1 MPATT
6 APAPA
11 PKPKPKPGG
20 SGAGSG
26 STGTTTSK
34 PPAKKPPATNAS
46 SAQQSSAAKKKSSG
60 SSSASSVPAVGA
72 APGASTVS
80 VPSLLPDPTPPSMRL
95 RPGFAENLAAAAARS
110 HVDWALMLGV
120 IRAQGAQGAAPA
132 TGSTLDALASRL
144 RAAGANSSPAAAAR
158 SILGAK
164 PNASARA
171 VALSNYYD
179 AVGLTALVRG
189 LDWAKPGL
197 QQKILNDSRVNI
209 YPGGRNDI
217 AAGRINVR
225 VLATVEYLA
234 QTFQEVTISCLITGH
249 RLYARPG
256 VISAH
261 VYGLAVDVAAVDNV
275 NIIGHQGRGSITE
288 KAIRDILMLPPEVQP
303 NQVISLMA
311 LGGPSFA
318 LSDHWNH
325 IHIGFAPIPYSVGL
339 GEHDGFAVPP
349 GADKNLLQLWQSAG
363 QTYGVPWQVLAAIN
377 KIESNFGQNMG
388 PSSAGAV
395 GWMQFMPSTWARYGM
410 DASGDG
416 KADPYNAADAIYSAA
431 RYLAAAGAGTDLP
444 RAIYSYNH
452 ADWYVDQVL
461 QLASLF
467 GNSSSSGLAFAGM
480 GLPKFTLA
488 AVTTPAAPERPN
500 SLRDTALA
508 RGAVVEEDVAAP
520 TTIGH
525 GMVVDDAAS
534 APTLPPESIVQQ
546 AKLEAGF
553 SILRSLIVGGA
564 AVPTASDKLAST
576 TAALPST
583 APTLASEPDGA
594 FSLHAGYQ
602 LQTRA
607 ERTRAWARSAAYWVS
622 EPTRAAAAGLASMQ
636 RSRRRS
642 LRGLGRRPSQAA
654 RRSTRASVTRRFVR
668 PSRSSTGTP

>member
-1 MPATT
+1 
-6 APAPA
+6 
-11 PKPKPKPGG
+11 
-20 SGAGSG
+20 
-26 STGTTTSK
+26 
-34 PPAKKPPATNAS
+34 
-46 SAQQSSAAKKKSSG
+46 
-60 SSSASSVPAVGA
+60 
-72 APGASTVS
+72 
-80 VPSLLPDPTPPSMRL
+80 MRL

-132 TGSTLDALASRL
+132 TGSTLYALASRL
-144 RAAGANSSPAAAAR
+144 RAAGANSSPASAAR

-164 PNASARA
+164 PDATARA

-197 QQKILNDSRVNI
+197 QQKVLDDPRVSV

-217 AAGRINVR
+217 ATGRVNVR

-234 QTFQEVTISCLITGH
+234 QTFHQVTISCLITGH

-288 KAIRDILMLPPEVQP
+288 KAIRSILMLPPEVQP

-318 LSDHWNH
+318 QSDHWNH

-339 GEHDGFAVPP
+339 GEHDGFAVPT
-349 GADKNLLQLWQSAG
+349 GASKNLLQLWQSAG

-388 PSSAGAV
+388 PSSAGAI
-395 GWMQFMPSTWARYGM
+395 GWMQFEPSTWARYGM

-431 RYLAAAGAGTDLP
+431 RYLSAAGASTDLP
-444 RAIYSYNH
+444 RAIYAYNH
-452 ADWYVDQVL
+452 AQWYVDQVL

-480 GLPKFTLA
+480 GLPQFTLA
-488 AVTTPAAPERPN
+488 AATPAAPERPN
-500 SLRDTALA
+500 SLPDTALGH
-508 RGAVVEEDVAAP
+508 GAVVEEDVAAP
-520 TTIGH
+520 SSVAH
-525 GMVVDDAAS
+525 GVVVDDAAS
-534 APTLPPESIVQQ
+534 APNLPPESVVQQ

-553 SILRSLIVGGA
+553 SILRTLIGGA
-564 AVPTASDKLAST
+564 ATPTASDKLAST
-576 TAALPST
+576 TTSLPST
-583 APTLASEPDGA
+583 APTLAAEPDGA

-607 ERTRAWARSAAYWVS
+607 QQT
-622 EPTRAAAAGLASMQ
+622 AGLSTLG
-636 RSRRRS
+636 S
-642 LRGLGRRPSQAA
+642 LLG
-654 RRSTRASVTRRFVR
+654 F
-668 PSRSSTGTP
+668 